1 MTIGQHRL
9 AYEVIEGW
17 ERLPEGWSF
26 VEVAGVAV
34 DSSDRVYVFNRGEH
48 PLIVFDKEGKFL
60 DSWGEGLFTSAHGIF
75 IDRNDHIYCAD
86 NFDHTV
92 RKFTTDGTLLMT
104 LGEVD
109 RPADTGFKVG
119 ESPVLHAGGPFNMVT
134 NVAVAANGDMFIS
147 DGYGNARVHRFS
159 ADGELLAS
167 WGEPGDGPGQFNLP
181 HGIVVDRSGRVL
193 VADRENSR
201 IQFFDQDGNYLD
213 SWTWV
218 NRPDDLFIDD
228 DENLYIAELGWTVP
242 YRESTGPHFQFMK
255 HPPMG
260 HAPIARVTVCDLDGN
275 IQAQFGGWEPFLPGN
290 FIVPHG
296 IWADSRG
303 DLYVGEVVK
312 AASAIDHFAPLP
324 CHAFQKF
331 RRAG

>member
-1 MTIGQHRL
+1 M
-9 AYEVIEGW
+9 
-17 ERLPEGWSF
+17 S
-26 VEVAGVAV
+26 GVAV

-60 DSWGEGLFTSAHGIF
+60 DSWGEGLFTNAHGIL
-75 IDRNDHIYCAD
+75 INRNDHVYCAD

-104 LGEVD
+104 RGEVNQ
-109 RPADTGFKVG
+109 PAETGFKVG
-119 ESPVLHAGGPFNMVT
+119 ESPVQHAGGPFNMVT

-159 ADGELLAS
+159 ADGELIAS

-181 HGIVVDRSGRVL
+181 HSIVVDRSGRVL

-228 DENLYIAELGWTVP
+228 DENLYIAELGWTLP
-242 YRESTGPHFQFMK
+242 YRERPHFRTIK

-260 HAPIARVTVCDLDGN
+260 HTPITRVTVCDLDGN
-275 IQAQFGGWEPFLPGN
+275 IQAQFGGWEPLVPGN
-290 FIVPHG
+290 FIAPHG

-312 AASAIDHFAPLP
+312 TIGAIDHFAPLP
-324 CHAFQKF
+324 CYAFQKF